1 MNRKLLC
8 DALSMLD
15 DAYIEENIICSSG
28 VLPSLERESEMNR
41 NHSGK
46 SKKKL
51 IVLAIAVCLVL
62 STFITASASNL
73 WGIRN
78 LFEKSG
84 RNLPEEA
91 YEYIVE
97 QDDSVQ
103 TQGYFVQTEEWNCA
117 VTETL
122 CDQNE
127 ITVVI
132 RVTCSEKYMLI
143 PTDCG
148 FNDPTAFIGLDS
160 DMTLGE
166 YAASHGKNL
175 MKVNANLLDSGF
187 DIGSGMVQFERVS
200 DGEMMLLLQG
210 DLNGTISSEQGICTV
225 TVNAPGIS
233 TTKQKL
239 NFTVSEAPINSEF
252 VYIPINPDALYGVS
266 IGEAEVTETPLGIS
280 ISIEG
285 TADEWDDIFSL
296 DLWCEQI
303 SGFTGGYERGNNGE
317 WTLKW
322 SQGQGE
328 LTDTIIIHVNDLET
342 GEFIEDIVFR
352 KSE

>member
-1 MNRKLLC
+1 MNKKLLC

-15 DAYIEENIICSSG
+15 AGYIEENIIHSPD
-28 VLPSLERESEMNR
+28 VLPSSGKEFEMNR
-41 NHSGK
+41 NPSGK
-46 SKKKL
+46 STKRL
-51 IVLAIAVCLVL
+51 IVLAIAACLVL

-73 WGIRN
+73 WGIRD

-97 QDDSVQ
+97 QDTSMQTQDTSVQ
-103 TQGYFVQTEEWNCA
+103 AEEWSCA

-122 CDQNE
+122 CDPNE
-127 ITVVI
+127 VTVVI
-132 RVTCSEKYMLI
+132 RVVCSDSYVLI

-148 FNDPTAFIGLDS
+148 FNDPTGFIGVES

-166 YAASHGKNL
+166 YAASQNKNL
-175 MKVNANLLDSGF
+175 MKINANFPENGF
-187 DIGSGMVQFERVS
+187 DIGGVMVQFERVS
-200 DGEMMLLLQG
+200 DGEMMVLLQG
-210 DLNGTISSEQGICTV
+210 EIKGEISSEQGICTV
-225 TVNAPGIS
+225 TVNAPS
-233 TTKQKL
+233 VRKTKQEL
-239 NFTVSEAPINSEF
+239 TFTVSEAPITSET
-252 VYIPINPDALYGVS
+252 VYVPINPNALHGVC
-266 IGEAEVTETPLGIS
+266 IGEATVTETPLGIS
-280 ISIEG
+280 IRIEG

-303 SGFTGGYERGNNGE
+303 SGFTGGYEKGENGA

-328 LTDTIIIHVNDLET
+328 LTDRIIIHVNDLET
-342 GEFIEDIVFR
+342 GAFIEDIVFI
-352 KSE
+352 KK